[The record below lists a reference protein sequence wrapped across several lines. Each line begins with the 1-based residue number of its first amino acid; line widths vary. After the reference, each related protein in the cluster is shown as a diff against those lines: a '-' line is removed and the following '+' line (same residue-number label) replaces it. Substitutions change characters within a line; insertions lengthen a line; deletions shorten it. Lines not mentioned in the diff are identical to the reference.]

1 MANTDRNAGRAEWHA
16 QELDKVLE
24 RLETDRDGL
33 SPDEAEK
40 RLDEHGP
47 NALEG
52 TEGKSLLGVVLKQ
65 LKSPLIYLLA
75 AAAAVSLL
83 AGKTIDTIV
92 IAVVVLLNTILGVVQ
107 EYRAERA
114 LEALKKM
121 SAPRAKVRRG
131 GKGKEVESR
140 DIVPGDILLVE
151 SGDSVA
157 ADARLIEASEL
168 KVDESALTGESEPVD
183 KKPDRVEADAPVSE
197 RGNMLFMST
206 HVTGG
211 RGRAVV
217 VATGMDTEMG
227 NIAGE
232 VRQAERGETPLQRR
246 LRRLSIAIGV
256 AAVGLAGGVFALGY
270 FTGYEWREMLLYSVA
285 VAVSAIPEG
294 LPVVISVTLALGVRR
309 MADRNAVI
317 RQLPAV
323 ETLGSTTVICS
334 DKTGTI
340 TKNQMTAVRLWAGGR
355 FYEVT
360 GQGFSPDGEIRPE
373 SGDSGGQGGS
383 DGSGNFGERDKAL
396 DMLMRIGVLDN
407 HAEIAEADGGW
418 KVDGSPTEGAVLVA
432 GIKHGL
438 DYEEARKKHPAES
451 EIPFS
456 SERKYM
462 ASLHRFPDEGRDLIL
477 VKGAPERILEF
488 CSRVLEDG
496 ESVEL
501 GDERRREIQGI
512 YDELA
517 GQGLR
522 VVAGAFREHKQ
533 GGGDIRPENVEDGL
547 ILAGM
552 WGLVDPA
559 RPEAVQA
566 IADARRAGMKVV
578 MITGDH
584 AATARAIARKVGIAE
599 EGDEVL
605 TGKDIDFMSDEDL
618 GRRAK
623 GASVFARVSPE
634 HKVRILRAYLS
645 QGEIV
650 AMTGDGVNDAPA
662 LKGASIGV
670 AMGQAGTE
678 VAREASDMVLT
689 DDNFATIVV
698 AVEEGRSIFGNL
710 RRVVFFLLTTNL
722 GEIITLIAALAL
734 RLPLPVTAV
743 MILWINLLTDGVST
757 VPLGVEPRHGDLL
770 DRPPRSPEEGILNKA
785 TVRRIALLAPI
796 MAAGTLGLFV
806 HQLPQGE
813 NYARTMAF
821 TTLAAFQWFQ
831 ALNAR
836 SHYRS
841 IFSLNPLGNRWL
853 VLGLAVA
860 IMLQLAT
867 VYLEPLRQVF
877 GTVQLSPMDWGLA
890 ILVASSILAVDE
902 IMKLI
907 GLHERP
913 QEGRQARSQAGN

>member
-1 MANTDRNAGRAEWHA
+1 MANENGKAGRDEWHA
-16 QELDKVLE
+16 LEMDRVLE
-24 RLETDRDGL
+24 RLGAGRDGL
-33 SPDEAEK
+33 SPGEAGK
-40 RLDEHGP
+40 RLEEHGP
-47 NALEG
+47 NVLEG
-52 TEGKSLLGVVLKQ
+52 AEDKSLLRVVLKQ
-65 LKSPLIYLLA
+65 FKSPLIYLLI

-83 AGKTIDTIV
+83 AGKTVDTLV
-92 IAVVVLLNTILGVVQ
+92 IAVIVLLNTTLGAIQ

-121 SAPRAKVRRG
+121 SASRARVRRG
-131 GKGKEVESR
+131 GKAKEIESA

-183 KKPDRVEADAPVSE
+183 KRPGQDEADAPVSE

-211 RGRAVV
+211 RGSAVV

-227 NIAGE
+227 SIAAE
-232 VRQAERGETPLQRR
+232 VRQAERGETPLQRQM
-246 LRRLSIAIGV
+246 RRLSIIVGG
-256 AAVGLAGGVFALGY
+256 AAVILAGGVFALGY

-294 LPVVISVTLALGVRR
+294 LPTVIIVTLALGVRR
-309 MADRNAVI
+309 MVGRNAVI

-355 FYEVT
+355 FHEVT
-360 GQGFSPDGEIRPE
+360 GQGFSPEGEIRPE
-373 SGDSGGQGGS
+373 ADDTGDSRDSAEQ
-383 DGSGNFGERDKAL
+383 DKAL

-407 HAEIAEADGGW
+407 HAELAETDEGW

-432 GIKHGL
+432 GVKHGL

-462 ASLHRFPDEGRDLIL
+462 ASLHRFPDEGKSFVL
-477 VKGAPERILEF
+477 VKGAPERILDF
-488 CSRVLEDG
+488 CSRVFEDG
-496 ESVEL
+496 KPVEL
-501 GDERRREIQGI
+501 GDGRRREIQEI

-522 VVAGAFREHKQ
+522 VVAGAFRDHDQSRGEL
-533 GGGDIRPENVEDGL
+533 RPEDVEGGL
-547 ILAGM
+547 TLAGM

-584 AATARAIARKVGIAE
+584 AATAGAIARKVGIIE
-599 EGDEVL
+599 KGDEVL
-605 TGKDIDFMSDEDL
+605 TGKDIDSMGDEEL

-623 GASVFARVSPE
+623 RASVFARVSPE

-698 AVEEGRSIFGNL
+698 AVEEGRSIFSNL
-710 RRVVFFLLTTNL
+710 RRVVFYLLTTNL
-722 GEIITLIAALAL
+722 GEILTLIAALAL
-734 RLPLPVTAV
+734 GLPLPVTAV

-757 VPLGVEPRHGDLL
+757 VPLGMEPGHGDLL
-770 DRPPRSPEEGILNKA
+770 DRPPRSPDEGILNLA
-785 TVRRIALLAPI
+785 TVRRIVLLAPI

-806 HQLPQGE
+806 HYLPQGQD
-813 NYARTMAF
+813 YARTMAF

-836 SHYRS
+836 SHHRS

-860 IMLQLAT
+860 ILLQLAT

-877 GTVQLSPMDWGLA
+877 GTVHLLPRDWGLA
-890 ILVASSILAVDE
+890 ILAASSIVAADE
-902 IMKLI
+902 VMKLF
-907 GLHERP
+907 GLH
-913 QEGRQARSQAGN
+913 GRQWKKKEG

>member
-1 MANTDRNAGRAEWHA
+1 MTNANGKDGRAEWHA
-16 QELDKVLE
+16 HELDKLFE
-24 RLETDRDGL
+24 RLETRRDGL
-33 SPDEAEK
+33 APEEAGR
-40 RLDEHGP
+40 RLVEHGP

-52 TEGKSLLGVVLKQ
+52 AEGNSLLGVVLKQ

-83 AGKTIDTIV
+83 AGKTVDTIV

-121 SAPRAKVRRG
+121 SAPRARVRRG

-140 DIVPGDILLVE
+140 DIVLGDILLVE

-183 KKPDRVEADAPVSE
+183 KRPDRVEGDAPISE

-227 NIAGE
+227 KIAGE
-232 VRQAERGETPLQRR
+232 VRQAERGETPLQHR
-246 LRRLSIAIGV
+246 LGRLSIAIGV
-256 AAVGLAGGVFALGY
+256 AAIGLAGSVFALGY
-270 FTGYEWREMLLYSVA
+270 FTGYEWTEMLLYSVA

-294 LPVVISVTLALGVRR
+294 LPAVISVTLALGVRR

-360 GQGFSPDGEIRPE
+360 GQGFSPKGEIRSE
-373 SGDSGGQGGS
+373 AGN
-383 DGSGNFGERDKAL
+383 SGNFDGQFQAL

-407 HAEIAEADGGW
+407 HAELAETNEGW
-418 KVDGSPTEGAVLVA
+418 RIDGSPTEGAVLVA
-432 GIKHGL
+432 GVKHGL
-438 DYEEARKKHPAES
+438 DYEEAREKHPAES

-462 ASLHRFPDEGRDLIL
+462 ASLHRFPDEDRSLIL

-488 CSRVLEDG
+488 CSRVLENG
-496 ESVEL
+496 EPVEL
-501 GDERRREIQGI
+501 GDERRREIQEI

-522 VVAGAFREHKQ
+522 VVAGAFREHGQ
-533 GGGDIRPENVEDGL
+533 GELRPESVEGDL
-547 ILAGM
+547 TLAGM

-559 RPEAVQA
+559 RPEAIQA

-605 TGKDIDFMSDEDL
+605 TGKDIDSMSEEDL
-618 GRRAK
+618 GRRSRK
-623 GASVFARVSPE
+623 ASVFARVSPE
-634 HKVRILRAYLS
+634 HKVRILRAYLNR
-645 QGEIV
+645 GEIV

-678 VAREASDMVLT
+678 VAREASDMILT

-734 RLPLPVTAV
+734 GLPLPVTAV

-757 VPLGVEPRHGDLL
+757 VPLGVEPHHGDLL
-770 DRPPRSPEEGILNKA
+770 DRPPRSPDEGILNKA

-813 NYARTMAF
+813 DYARTMAF

-867 VYLEPLRQVF
+867 VYLEPLRRIF
-877 GTVQLSPMDWGLA
+877 GTVHLSPMDWVLA
-890 ILVASSILAVDE
+890 LFIASSILAADE
-902 IMKLI
+902 VMKLF
-907 GLHERP
+907 GLHGRP
-913 QEGRQARSQAGN
+913 QKDKKRQR